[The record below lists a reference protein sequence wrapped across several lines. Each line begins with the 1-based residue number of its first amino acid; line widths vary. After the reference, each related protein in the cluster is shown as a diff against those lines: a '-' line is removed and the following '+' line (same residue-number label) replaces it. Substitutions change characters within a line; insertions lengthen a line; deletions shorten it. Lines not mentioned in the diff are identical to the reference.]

1 MEEHADAGIGATL
14 RDAREAQGRSRQD
27 VAEALRARVAQV
39 ESLEQE
45 DFSRFGGEVYV
56 RGFLRSYAAEVGLD
70 PGPLLE
76 RYNREYGAEEVS
88 ASTLI
93 TGKDLRGTRGGRSPA
108 WVMWVLIVVV
118 VAAAVGILTSLGSGR
133 TPEQASPDDEPLGP
147 PPTSVPSDDDPS
159 IEDDDGDDAQADADD
174 AAGDDTDASDRA
186 SDDTSTQET
195 QDDASGDG
203 SADEGTED
211 QPQGAEVVLALE
223 DDSWIRVII
232 DGALYLEETVREG
245 ETLQFS
251 GEQIEAR
258 FGNAGGVY
266 VELNGEDLGAQGD
279 RGDVV
284 EVVFTSEGAQL
295 Q

>member
-1 MEEHADAGIGATL
+1 MDEHADAGIGATL
-14 RDAREAQGRSRQD
+14 RDAREARGRSRQD
-27 VAEALRARVAQV
+27 VASTLRARVSQI

-45 DFSRFGGEVYV
+45 DFSGFGGEVYV
-56 RGFLRSYAAEVGLD
+56 RGFLRSYAQEVGVD

-76 RYNREYGAEEVS
+76 RYGQQYGTEEVS

-93 TGKDLRGTRGGRSPA
+93 TGKDLRGSGGGRSPA
-108 WVMWVLIVVV
+108 WVMWVLVTIVVL
-118 VAAAVGILTSLGSGR
+118 AAVGILTSLGSGR
-133 TPEQASPDDEPLGP
+133 TPEQASPDEPQGP
-147 PPTSVPSDDDPS
+147 PPSSVPSDDDPALDDATG
-159 IEDDDGDDAQADADD
+159 DDDGD
-174 AAGDDTDASDRA
+174 GRDASEDDPDDPATDDPA
-186 SDDTSTQET
+186 SDDDG
-195 QDDASGDG
+195 QDTEDAE
-203 SADEGTED
+203 DEGSE

-223 DDSWIRVII
+223 GDSWMRVVI
-232 DGALYLEETVREG
+232 DGALYLEETVPEG

-251 GEQIEAR
+251 GEEIEAR

-284 EVVFTSEGAQL
+284 DVVFTAEGAQV